1 MSRKMSHQQEVER
14 RHINN
19 GSWSPD
25 HLDDNSY
32 NARSSSEFKYSS
44 RTQSASDINEKEKT
58 RAVIYFNNKL
68 HHTLHDSLV
77 AIVSLYQS
85 INVPSDLFEKV
96 LDVYNILL
104 RLDRRNETNTAIS
117 HLQSILNSEN
127 KLKLINEVISRKN
140 I

>member
-32 NARSSSEFKYSS
+32 NARCSSEFKYSS
-44 RTQSASDINEKEKT
+44 RTLSASDINEKEKM
-58 RAVIYFNNKL
+58 RAVIYFKNKL
-68 HHTLHDSLV
+68 HHTLDDSLV

-140 I
+140 R